1 MDSEDD
7 AWKNEISV
15 KHSKAEHD
23 KMKKMMPERL
33 VEEWMVEWINGYNEI
48 RMDDWYDRWM
58 GGGQVSDLV
67 G

>member
-1 MDSEDD
+1 M
-7 AWKNEISV
+7 
-15 KHSKAEHD
+15 KHNKAEHD
-23 KMKKMMPERL
+23 KMKKMMHEWL
-33 VEEWMVEWINGYNEI
+33 VKEWMVEWINGYNEI